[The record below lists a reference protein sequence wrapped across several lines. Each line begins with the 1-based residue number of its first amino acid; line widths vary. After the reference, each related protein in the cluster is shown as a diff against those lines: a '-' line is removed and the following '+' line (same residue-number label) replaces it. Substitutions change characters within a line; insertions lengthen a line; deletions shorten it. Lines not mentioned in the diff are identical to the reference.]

1 MLSNLYEN
9 SLLYLDCFSR
19 EGLDR
24 LNFEKS
30 LLFLSETLPA
40 SDLESPSFL
49 IVFGEAG
56 FETDTVSKEG
66 SGKKKF
72 RNAR

>member
-1 MLSNLYEN
+1 M
-9 SLLYLDCFSR
+9 YLDCFSR

-40 SDLESPSFL
+40 SDLESPSFRS
-49 IVFGEAG
+49 VFGEAG
-56 FETDTVSKEG
+56 FETMSKEG